1 LEPFGHAAV
10 ATVIPGPARSR
21 NQLDAPENIMKATR
35 IARSIALAS
44 ALAGAATGALAAND
58 GSLGTSS
65 TGDLGVSLAI
75 ADRVQ
80 ITGLDDIPLGTY
92 GGRGNLTGS
101 AAFCVYR
108 NGTGLYDL
116 EASSANADGATFR
129 AAGGGEFIAYAVK
142 VDEDA
147 DASDGVLVDSG
158 TPETGLQGH
167 ASATDC
173 GSNDNASLQVSFS
186 EADLQAAPT
195 SSYND
200 TITLLVTP
208 N

>member
-1 LEPFGHAAV
+1 
-10 ATVIPGPARSR
+10 
-21 NQLDAPENIMKATR
+21 MKATR

-65 TGDLGVSLAI
+65 TGDLAVTLSI

-80 ITGLDDIPLGTY
+80 ITGLEDITLGTY
-92 GGRGNLTGS
+92 GGSGGLTGD
-101 AAFCVYR
+101 ATFCVYR
-108 NGTGLYDL
+108 NGTGVYDL
-116 EASSANADGATFR
+116 VATSANEQAGAFKASDGTD
-129 AAGGGEFIAYAVK
+129 EIVYAVK
-142 VDEDA
+142 VDEDT
-147 DASDGVLVDSG
+147 DPSDGFDVSSG
-158 TPETGLQGH
+158 TAKTGLTGDD
-167 ASATDC
+167 AATDC
-173 GSNDNASLQVSFS
+173 GGNDNASLRVSFA

-195 SSYND
+195 SNGYAD

>member
-1 LEPFGHAAV
+1 
-10 ATVIPGPARSR
+10 
-21 NQLDAPENIMKATR
+21 MKATR

-44 ALAGAATGALAAND
+44 ALAGAATGVLAAND

-65 TGDLGVSLAI
+65 TGDLGVTLAI

-80 ITGLDDIPLGTY
+80 ITGLDDIALGTY
-92 GGRGNLTGS
+92 AGS
-101 AAFCVYR
+101 GDLSGEALFCVYR

-116 EASSANADGATFR
+116 KASSAHAEAGVFR
-129 AAGGGEFIAYAVK
+129 AAGSGEFIDYAVK
-142 VDEDA
+142 VDEDT
-147 DASDGVLVDSG
+147 DPSDGILVDSG
-158 TPETGLQGH
+158 TAETGLTGH

-173 GSNDNASLQVSFS
+173 GGSNNASLQVSFS
-186 EADLQAAPT
+186 EADLQAAST
-195 SSYND
+195 SNYAD

>member
-1 LEPFGHAAV
+1 
-10 ATVIPGPARSR
+10 
-21 NQLDAPENIMKATR
+21 MKATR

-92 GGRGNLTGS
+92 GGSGNLTGS

-116 EASSANADGATFR
+116 EATSANEQAGTFK
-129 AAGGGEFIAYAVK
+129 ASNGTNDIDYAVK
-142 VDEDA
+142 VDEDT
-147 DASDGVLVDSG
+147 DASDGILVDSG
-158 TPETGLQGH
+158 TAETGLQGH

-173 GSNDNASLQVSFS
+173 GGSDNASLQVSFA

-195 SSYND
+195 SSAYND